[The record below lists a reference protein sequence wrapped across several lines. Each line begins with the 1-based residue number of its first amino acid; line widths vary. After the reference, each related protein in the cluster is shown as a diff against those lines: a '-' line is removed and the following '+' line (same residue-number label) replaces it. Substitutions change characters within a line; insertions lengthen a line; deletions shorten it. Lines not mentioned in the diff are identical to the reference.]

1 MVFSSFWFGSSG
13 VVNPISL
20 SATASVGDVGG
31 SNVGRINDGDLTTL
45 FTTASTPTD
54 GQALA
59 KLDFGSSQTIAGFK
73 AYLTQQ
79 GAGDAVTMRLEHS
92 DNDSSWTTFGT
103 AWTISPGNS
112 GHTETQ
118 TPTAV
123 SKRYWRLTANQNY
136 DATASCSELALYATT
151 GQMPQ
156 ERYYGLDISR

>member
-1 MVFSSFWFGSSG
+1 MAFSSFWFGSSG

-136 DATASCSELALYATT
+136 DAVASCSELALYEST
-151 GQMPQ
+151 GLMP
-156 ERYYGLDISR
+156 

>member
-1 MVFSSFWFGSSG
+1 MAFSSFWFGSS

-45 FTTASTPTD
+45 FTTASAPTD
-54 GQALA
+54 GQGIC
-59 KLDFGSSQTIAGFK
+59 KLDFGSAQTIAGFK

-79 GAGDAVTMRLEHS
+79 AAGDAITMRLEHS
-92 DNDSSWTTFGT
+92 ADDSSWTTFGT

-118 TPTAV
+118 TPSAV

-136 DATASCSELALYATT
+136 DAAASTSELELYATT
-151 GQMPQ
+151 GQMP
-156 ERYYGLDISR
+156 

>member
-1 MVFSSFWFGSSG
+1 MAFSSFWFGSSG

-112 GHTETQ
+112 GHTETH

-151 GQMPQ
+151 GQMP
-156 ERYYGLDISR
+156 